1 MAAGPALTVHAAP
14 RRRVLWLLLVLGSVA
29 VALGGAGLARPGG
42 VPDVGRVPGI
52 RDAAVGNAPR
62 TEPGPPRGVSPTA
75 RAPRGGAAAPR
86 GAAAP
91 PARLRLPRLG
101 IDAPV
106 VAVTVDADGL
116 LAVPEDPHR
125 LGWWRGGATPGD
137 PQGSVVIDGH
147 VDSATSGPGALFR
160 LGDSRPGD
168 DVVLTDDRG
177 HTTTYV
183 VVGLRRYAKASLPV
197 ADVFARDV
205 EPRLVLVTCGGAF
218 DPASRHYADNV
229 VAYAVPR

>member
-14 RRRVLWLLLVLGSVA
+14 RRRVLWLLLVLGSVG

-42 VPDVGRVPGI
+42 VPDVGRVPGL
-52 RDAAVGNAPR
+52 RVAAVGDIPA
-62 TEPGPPRGVSPTA
+62 TEPGLPRGVSPPA
-75 RAPRGGAAAPR
+75 RAPRGT
-86 GAAAP
+86 AAAP

-137 PQGSVVIDGH
+137 PQGSIVIDGH

-168 DVVLTDDRG
+168 DVVVTDSRG
-177 HTTTYV
+177 HTTTYA
-183 VVGLRRYAKASLPV
+183 VVGLRRYAKATLPV

>member
-1 MAAGPALTVHAAP
+1 MAAGPALTVHATP
-14 RRRVLWLLLVLGSVA
+14 RRRVLWLLLALGCVA
-29 VALGGAGLARPGG
+29 VALGGAGLARPDG
-42 VPDVGRVPGI
+42 VPDVGRVPGV
-52 RDAAVGNAPR
+52 RGAAVGNAPR
-62 TEPGPPRGVSPTA
+62 TEPGLPRGVSWPA
-75 RAPRGGAAAPR
+75 RAPRGE
-86 GAAAP
+86 AAAP

-116 LAVPEDPHR
+116 LAVPQDSHR

-137 PQGSVVIDGH
+137 AQGSIVIDGH
-147 VDSATSGPGALFR
+147 VDSAISGPGALFR

-168 DVVLTDDRG
+168 DVVLTDHRG
-177 HTTTYV
+177 HSTTYA
-183 VVGLRRYAKASLPV
+183 VVGLRRYAKATLPV

>member
-14 RRRVLWLLLVLGSVA
+14 RRRVLWLLLVLGGAA
-29 VALGGAGLARPGG
+29 VALGGAGLARPDG

-52 RDAAVGNAPR
+52 RGAAVASDPR
-62 TEPGPPRGVSPTA
+62 TEPGLPRGVSPTA
-75 RAPRGGAAAPR
+75 RAPRG

-106 VAVTVDADGL
+106 VAVTVDPDGL
-116 LAVPEDPHR
+116 LAVPEDPRR

-137 PQGSVVIDGH
+137 PHGSIVIDGH

-168 DVVLTDDRG
+168 DVVLTDNLG
-177 HTTTYV
+177 HTTTYA
-183 VVGLRRYAKASLPV
+183 VVGLRRYPKATLPV